1 MRPERHRPSGR
12 LLPKAAARTPLT
24 LVALLLTINAACT
37 NTPDPIQ
44 TTIFTSEPTQ
54 AAPDD
59 SALTVVLATTDF
71 GVGENRVA
79 FAMLDSGGAVSS
91 EDVQATFM
99 QEGSE
104 DGSSI
109 RLQPTYREWPGSRG
123 LYTVHANFD
132 APGVWRLQV
141 NTTMDGKAAAG
152 NARFQVN
159 PASSSPALGAD
170 APASRNKTLQD
181 VASIQE
187 LTTDSMPDEG
197 LYSTT
202 VAEALEADM
211 PLVVTFATPAFCRT
225 ATCGPQVEV
234 LKDLRTRYPGK
245 VNFIHVEVFDNPV
258 EMGGDL
264 TKGRVSPV
272 LEEWG
277 LMTEPFTFVVDS
289 SGRVSAKFE
298 AFATA
303 EELVEA
309 IEENLA

>member
-1 MRPERHRPSGR
+1 M
-12 LLPKAAARTPLT
+12 
-24 LVALLLTINAACT
+24 LVALLLVSYAACT
-37 NTPDPIQ
+37 NPSDPTP
-44 TTIFTSEPTQ
+44 TTIPTPAPTQ
-54 AAPDD
+54 AASDD
-59 SALTVVLATTDF
+59 PELTVVLATTDF

-79 FAMLDSGGAVSS
+79 FAILDSGSAVAP
-91 EDVQATFM
+91 EDVNAAFV

-104 DGSSI
+104 DGSEI

-123 LYTVHANFD
+123 LYTVQANFD

-141 NTTMDGKAAAG
+141 NTAMDGKAAAG

-197 LYSTT
+197 LYSITI
-202 VAEALEADM
+202 AEALEADM

-234 LKDLRTRYPGK
+234 LKDLRARYPEQ
-245 VNFIHVEVFDNPV
+245 VNFIHVEVFENPV

-309 IEENLA
+309 IEKNLA